1 MLIWVIFSPLIS
13 IFFVLATDRQ
23 SEYLQQTLATLSLI
37 LHKMLTFTGTLNL
50 SRFRENWDVV
60 ATNEFHRV

>member
-1 MLIWVIFSPLIS
+1 MLIWVILSPLIS

-23 SEYLQQTLATLSLI
+23 SEYLQQTLGTLSLI